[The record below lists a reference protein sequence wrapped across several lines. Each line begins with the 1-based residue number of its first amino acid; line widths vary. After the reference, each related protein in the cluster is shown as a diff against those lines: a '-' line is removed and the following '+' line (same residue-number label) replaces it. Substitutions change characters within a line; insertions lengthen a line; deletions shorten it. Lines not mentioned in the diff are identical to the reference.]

1 MIGLKQN
8 WKTKEGLRIITIKLL
23 GGDEVVCRLDSHTA
37 DHLKVVKPQ
46 VVMMAQQGFG
56 LMPFMLTG
64 DPDEVLE
71 IPMSAVIGVSLTIKQ
86 VAERYTVQT
95 SGLTIPT

>member
-8 WKTKEGLRIITIKLL
+8 WKTKEGLRIVTIKLL
-23 GGDEVVCRLDSHTA
+23 GGDEIVCRLENDTTT
-37 DHLKVVKPQ
+37 HLKVMKPQ

-71 IPMSAVIGVSLTIKQ
+71 IPMSAVIGISLTIKQ
-86 VAERYTVQT
+86 VADRYMEQT

>member
-8 WKTKEGLRIITIKLL
+8 WKTKEGLRIVTLKLL
-23 GGDEVVCRLDSHTA
+23 GGDEIVCRLESHT
-37 DHLKVVKPQ
+37 DTHLKVTKPQ

-64 DPDEVLE
+64 DPDDVLE
-71 IPMSAVIGVSLTIKQ
+71 IPMSAVIGISLTTKA
-86 VAERYTVQT
+86 VADHYMQQT

>member
-1 MIGLKQN
+1 MIGLKQT

-23 GGDEVVCRLDSHTA
+23 GGDEIVCRLDSYT
-37 DHLKVVKPQ
+37 DTHLKILKPL

-64 DPDEVLE
+64 DPDEMLE
-71 IPMSAVIGVSLTIKQ
+71 IPMSTVIGISLTIKQ
-86 VAERYTVQT
+86 VADKYMEQT
-95 SGLTIPT
+95 SGLAIRT